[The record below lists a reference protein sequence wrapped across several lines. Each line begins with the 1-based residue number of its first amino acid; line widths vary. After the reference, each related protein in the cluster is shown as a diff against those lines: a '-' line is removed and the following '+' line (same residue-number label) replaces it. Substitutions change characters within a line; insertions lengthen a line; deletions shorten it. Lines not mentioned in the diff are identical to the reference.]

1 MGKIQEQ
8 IQAAV
13 EKFLLESDA
22 ELDGNKSAWK
32 RARKLSLEIE
42 ALLKTYR
49 GMSTGRIKA

>member
-1 MGKIQEQ
+1 MGKLQEQ
-8 IQAAV
+8 IQEAM

-22 ELDGNKSAWK
+22 ELDGNKSAGK